1 MLKFSKKQ
9 LIVFSLVFIASNLAL
24 NAYSQSAELSTL
36 TTQLNQTNT
45 GLRAMYTTIRNL
57 IFVVCGVV
65 ALVVLPSKYQKMNS
79 GDPDAGKSML
89 NWGGGI
95 IFIAAAAYLIQV
107 IFFTGN

>member
-1 MLKFSKKQ
+1 MLKLSQKQ
-9 LIVFSLVFIASNLAL
+9 IIVLFVVFIASNFAIH
-24 NAYSQSAELSTL
+24 AYSQSAELSTL

-45 GLRAMYTTIRNL
+45 GIRAMYTTIRNL
-57 IFVVCGVV
+57 IFVICGVV

-95 IFIAAAAYLIQV
+95 LFVAAAAYLIQV
-107 IFFTGN
+107 IFFTN